1 MTQDSI
7 QQLILTQLVKSVPF
21 SLWKPENHYPFHKIP
36 PLNHILSQPNPIRL
50 IRPYLP
56 KVYFNVILKCTP
68 KPSKRSLTFVTHK
81 PKPSKHLFPAP
92 RVLHVPPTSSSS
104 I

>member
-1 MTQDSI
+1 MTQDII

-56 KVYFNVILKCTP
+56 KVYSTLSSNARLGVPNGL
-68 KPSKRSLTFVTHK
+68 
-81 PKPSKHLFPAP
+81 
-92 RVLHVPPTSSSS
+92 LHS
-104 I
+104 